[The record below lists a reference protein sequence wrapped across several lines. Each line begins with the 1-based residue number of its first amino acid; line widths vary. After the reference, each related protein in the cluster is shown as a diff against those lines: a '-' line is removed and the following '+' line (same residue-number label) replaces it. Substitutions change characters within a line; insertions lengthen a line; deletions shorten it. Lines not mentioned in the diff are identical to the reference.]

1 MRTSASTC
9 WPTAAAMTCALL
21 LAVSGCGGS
30 SPAPTQPTTPAAPT
44 PAPVTVT
51 EVRVGTAGNAATVV
65 APGVTLQ
72 LFAQAVN
79 SDGTVIDV
87 TNVALWQSSNPI
99 VATVSAG
106 GLLTAAAEGALDVSA
121 SYSNKSGSLHA
132 DVTTG
137 GTSSC

>member
-1 MRTSASTC
+1 LRTSASTG

-44 PAPVTVT
+44 PTPGSVT

-87 TNVALWQSSNPI
+87 TNVALCVRQSHGYHDAEHLPLE
-99 VATVSAG
+99 SAQRC
-106 GLLTAAAEGALDVSA
+106 LVAAA
-121 SYSNKSGSLHA
+121 
-132 DVTTG
+132 
-137 GTSSC
+137 